1 MGYGHPICSGLL
13 VLGTGLLAMLGG
25 ELAYAQ
31 AISEDQVKAA
41 YLYNFAKF
49 VEWPEGSFPDAS
61 APVRLCVL
69 NDPSIGAQLSQ
80 IVKDKQISGRSI
92 AVVPIQTAEQGRSC
106 QILFIN
112 SAQNWQAEHVIKI
125 LQGASVLTVGEA
137 TGFVEQGGI
146 VNFVMEN
153 DQVHFQVNHKAATQ
167 CRLRMSAR
175 LLSVAKLVIE

>member
-1 MGYGHPICSGLL
+1 MWNGHSLRLCLM

-25 ELAYAQ
+25 ELAYSQ

-61 APVRLCVL
+61 APIHLCVL
-69 NDPSIGAQLSQ
+69 NDPSIGTQLSQ

-92 AVVPIQTAEQGRSC
+92 AVVPIQNAEQGRGC

-112 SAQNWQAEHVIKI
+112 SAQNWQVEHVIKV

-146 VNFVMEN
+146 VNFVIQN
-153 DQVHFQVNHKAATQ
+153 DQVHFQVNHRAATQ
-167 CRLRMSAR
+167 SRLRMSAR

>member
-1 MGYGHPICSGLL
+1 MKNVPLFRSWLIA
-13 VLGTGLLAMLGG
+13 LGTGLLVLVGH
-25 ELAYAQ
+25 ELAYSQ

-49 VEWPEGSFPDAS
+49 VEWPQETFPDATT
-61 APVRLCVL
+61 PIHLCVL
-69 NDPSIGAQLSQ
+69 NDARIGSGVNL
-80 IVKDKQISGRSI
+80 IVKDKHISGRSI
-92 AVVPIQTAEQGRSC
+92 VVVPIQTAEQGRSC

-112 SAQNWQAEHVIKI
+112 SAQNGQVEHILKV
-125 LQGASVLTVGEA
+125 LQGASVLTVGET

-146 VNFVMEN
+146 VNFVIQD

-167 CRLRMSAR
+167 SRLRMSAR

>member
-1 MGYGHPICSGLL
+1 MGNGRPICSYLL
-13 VLGTGLLAMLGG
+13 LLTAGLLAMLGG
-25 ELAYAQ
+25 ELARAQ

-49 VEWPEGSFPDAS
+49 VEWPKGSFPDAS
-61 APVRLCVL
+61 SPIRLCVL
-69 NDPSIGAQLSQ
+69 NDPSIELQLSQ

-92 AVVPIQTAEQGRSC
+92 AVVPIESAEQGRSC

-112 SAQNWQAEHVIKI
+112 SAHNWQLEHVIKV

-146 VNFVMEN
+146 VNFVTEN
-153 DQVHFQVNHKAATQ
+153 DQVHFQVNDRAATQ
-167 CRLRMSAR
+167 CKLHMSAR
-175 LLSVAKLVIE
+175 LLSVAKLVIK

>member
-1 MGYGHPICSGLL
+1 MKNRHPFRSFLMLFGVGLL
-13 VLGTGLLAMLGG
+13 LTLGN
-25 ELAYAQ
+25 ELAYSQ

-49 VEWPEGSFPDAS
+49 VEWPQETFPDAT
-61 APVRLCVL
+61 APIHLCVL
-69 NDPSIGAQLSQ
+69 NDATIGSELNQ
-80 IVKDKQISGRSI
+80 IVKDKHILGRSI
-92 AVVPIQTAEQGRSC
+92 VVVPIQTGEQGRSC

-112 SAQNWQAEHVIKI
+112 SAQNWQIEHILKG

-146 VNFVMEN
+146 VNFVIQD

-167 CRLRMSAR
+167 SRLRMSAR
-175 LLSVAKLVIE
+175 LLSVAKRVIE

>member
-1 MGYGHPICSGLL
+1 MGNGHPIRFCLM

-25 ELAYAQ
+25 KLAYSQ

-49 VEWPEGSFPDAS
+49 VEWPEASFPDAS
-61 APVRLCVL
+61 APIHLCVL
-69 NDPSIGAQLSQ
+69 NDPSIGARLSQ

-92 AVVPIQTAEQGRSC
+92 SVVSIQNAEQGRSC

-112 SAQNWQAEHVIKI
+112 SAQNWQVEHVIKV

-146 VNFVMEN
+146 VNFVIQN
-153 DQVHFQVNHKAATQ
+153 DQVHFQVNHRAATQ
-167 CRLRMSAR
+167 SRLRMSAR